1 MGSRYGFQLDVTKG
15 GLTMAENEVKTITIS
30 VEEYFDLR
38 ERAQMN
44 LYLVERLGQIDV
56 QIRDLNRRVIE
67 LERMERAE

>member
-1 MGSRYGFQLDVTKG
+1 
-15 GLTMAENEVKTITIS
+15 MAENEVKTITIS